1 MQTSGTLTGKRNTKS
16 LILLITQVFLSD
28 ERITGLLVE
37 WEDF

>member
-1 MQTSGTLTGKRNTKS
+1 MQMSDTLTGKRNTKS